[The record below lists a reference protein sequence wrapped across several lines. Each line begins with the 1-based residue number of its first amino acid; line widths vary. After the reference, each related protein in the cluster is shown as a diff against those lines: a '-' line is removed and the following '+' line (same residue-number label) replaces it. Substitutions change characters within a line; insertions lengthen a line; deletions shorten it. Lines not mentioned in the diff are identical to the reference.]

1 LAELPGKLRPNESD
15 AVELQRAAIA
25 GEIHD
30 SLIPYLF
37 ATRMRLELLVEN
49 LRGSS
54 DATTTKPGNNER
66 ANIELA
72 CTEVTKA
79 IETLHIAST
88 ISRQLTGE
96 LYPPDLDNETWSDH
110 LIAAFNRNVPA
121 SSTRLTFDGDFDV
134 FHFNADSQIA
144 ARRIAQESIRNAVR
158 HGHATIVH
166 VSAKT
171 VDANHVQLSIR
182 DDGRGFDT
190 TSSKL
195 GYGLR
200 IMESRASLV
209 DASFTVHSKLGGPTT
224 VNAIFHHY
232 DAAAAD

>member
-1 LAELPGKLRPNESD
+1 MAKSIRKFRQDAPD

-37 ATRMRLELLVEN
+37 ATRMRLETLVEN
-49 LRGSS
+49 LR
-54 DATTTKPGNNER
+54 EH
-66 ANIELA
+66 ANSELA

-96 LYPPDLDNETWSDH
+96 LYPPDLDNETWSGH
-110 LIAAFNRNVPA
+110 LIAAFNRNGAA
-121 SSTRLTFDGDFDV
+121 SGTRLAFDGDFDA
-134 FHFNADSQIA
+134 FPFSPDRQIA
-144 ARRIAQESIRNAVR
+144 ARRIAQEAIRNAIR
-158 HGHATIVH
+158 HGHATNIQ
-166 VSAKT
+166 VSVT
-171 VDANHVQLSIR
+171 TLDDSSVQLSIR

-209 DASFTVHSKLGGPTT
+209 DASFTVESKVGGPTT
-224 VNAIFHHY
+224 VTAIFPRY
-232 DAAAAD
+232 DAAVAD